1 MIWGPSSRCH
11 GIRAMKIRNSQV
23 SVGEKHPS
31 LKKEGAGHVRLTGGP
46 VLFCLLQY
54 LY

>member
-1 MIWGPSSRCH
+1 
-11 GIRAMKIRNSQV
+11 MKIRNSQV

-54 LY
+54 RTEQHWNVDMN